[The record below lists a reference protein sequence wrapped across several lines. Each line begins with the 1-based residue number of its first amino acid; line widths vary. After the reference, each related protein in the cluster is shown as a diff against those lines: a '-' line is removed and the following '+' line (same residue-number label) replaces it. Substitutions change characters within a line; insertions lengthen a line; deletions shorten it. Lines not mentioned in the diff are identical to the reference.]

1 MVDGEAMIAV
11 FALGLAVFALR
22 LAAGMMG
29 CLLLLPTTLINP
41 RFFRT
46 HFLTALALA
55 GLSLFCVQES
65 ADWLLLTSL
74 GSAIAIA
81 FVGSM
86 VWGLEGA
93 PGGRTFIVLTTLALA
108 VSLVWLSMSDL
119 RAGSVSDGKA
129 SVAYAPGSYVALL
142 GDATSAALLGAAV
155 TAMLLGHSYLIAP
168 TMSLTPLMR
177 LLAAL
182 AGAVLCRL
190 AADGYALACWTVT
203 SPSVSNIDAML
214 WLLMRWLVGFAAP
227 LGLSWMAWQAAR
239 IRSTQSAT
247 GILYVVVIFCFIGEL
262 TSLLL
267 RRGGIAL

>member
-1 MVDGEAMIAV
+1 MVRGDVM
-11 FALGLAVFALR
+11 LAVFALR

-29 CLLLLPTTLINP
+29 CLLLLPSRVINP

-55 GLSLFCVQES
+55 GLSLACVRDS
-65 ADWLLLTSL
+65 ADWPLWTCL
-74 GSAIAIA
+74 GAALVLA

-86 VWGLEGA
+86 VWGLEGS

-108 VSLVWLSMSDL
+108 GSLAYL
-119 RAGSVSDGKA
+119 RAGSVSDGGRAVADA
-129 SVAYAPGSYVALL
+129 SGSFAPLI
-142 GDATSAALLGAAV
+142 GDATSGALLGSSL

-168 TMSLTPLMR
+168 TMSLKPLMR

-182 AGAVLCRL
+182 AAAVCARL
-190 AADGYALACWTVT
+190 AVDGYALGCWTAMQSHVNLN
-203 SPSVSNIDAML
+203 SDAVL
-214 WLLMRWLVGFAAP
+214 WLPLRWLLGFAAP
-227 LGLSWMAWQAAR
+227 LGLDWMAWQTAK

-247 GILYVVVIFCFIGEL
+247 GILYVVVIFSFLGEV

-267 RRGGIAL
+267 RESGMTL

>member
-1 MVDGEAMIAV
+1 MVRGDAM
-11 FALGLAVFALR
+11 LAVFALR

-29 CLLLLPTTLINP
+29 CLLLLPVTVINP

-46 HFLTALALA
+46 HFLTAFALA
-55 GLSLFCVQES
+55 GLSLACVRDS
-65 ADWLLLTSL
+65 ADWPLLTWLSVAL
-74 GSAIAIA
+74 ALS

-108 VSLVWLSMSDL
+108 GSLGWLSLSGE
-119 RAGSVSDGKA
+119 RAGSVSDGTA
-129 SVAYAPGSYVALL
+129 SVAYASGSYAPLL
-142 GDATSAALLGAAV
+142 GDATSAALLGSAV

-182 AGAVLCRL
+182 AVATVARL
-190 AADGYALACWTVT
+190 AVDGYALGCWTAMHSLVNLK
-203 SPSVSNIDAML
+203 SGDAAF
-214 WLLMRWLVGFAAP
+214 LLPLRWLVGFGAP
-227 LGLSWMAWQAAR
+227 LGLNWMAWQTAR

-247 GILYVVVIFCFIGEL
+247 GILYVVVIFCFLGEL
-262 TSLLL
+262 LSLLL
-267 RRGGIAL
+267 RGNGMTL

>member
-1 MVDGEAMIAV
+1 MVAV

-29 CLLLLPTTLINP
+29 CLLLLPANTINP

-55 GLSLFCVQES
+55 GLSLACVRDS
-65 ADWLLLTSL
+65 AAWPLLTWL
-74 GSAIAIA
+74 GAALVLA

-108 VSLVWLSMSDL
+108 GSLVWLSEL
-119 RAGSVSDGKA
+119 RSEDSAALYS
-129 SVAYAPGSYVALL
+129 PLLLL
-142 GDATSAALLGAAV
+142 GDATSAILLGSAI

-182 AGAVLCRL
+182 ALAVLARL
-190 AADGYALACWTVT
+190 AVDAYALGTW
-203 SPSVSNIDAML
+203 SSDHSLVSLTRGDAVF
-214 WLLMRWLVGFAAP
+214 LLPLRWLIGFLAP
-227 LGLSWMAWQAAR
+227 LGLDWMAWQSAR

-247 GILYVVVIFCFIGEL
+247 GILYVVVIFCFLGEL

-267 RRGGIAL
+267 RSTGLTF

>member
-1 MVDGEAMIAV
+1 MVRGDAM
-11 FALGLAVFALR
+11 LAVFALR

-29 CLLLLPTTLINP
+29 CLLLLPSTIINP

-55 GLSLFCVQES
+55 GLSLACVRDS
-65 ADWLLLTSL
+65 ADWPLLTCL
-74 GSAIAIA
+74 GAALALS

-108 VSLVWLSMSDL
+108 GSLAGASGWLLHTDTSPCL
-119 RAGSVSDGKA
+119 RVGLV
-129 SVAYAPGSYVALL
+129 
-142 GDATSAALLGAAV
+142 GDATSAALLGSAV

-168 TMSLTPLMR
+168 TMSLKPLLR
-177 LLAAL
+177 LLAVL
-182 AGAVLCRL
+182 AIAVLARL
-190 AADGYALACWTVT
+190 AVDGYALGCWTAMQ
-203 SPSVSNIDAML
+203 PSVNLNSDAVL
-214 WLLMRWLVGFAAP
+214 WLPLRWLLGFVAP
-227 LGLSWMAWQAAR
+227 LGLDWMAWQAAR

-247 GILYVVVIFCFIGEL
+247 GILYVVVIFCVLGET

-267 RRGGIAL
+267 RGSGMTF

>member
-1 MVDGEAMIAV
+1 M
-11 FALGLAVFALR
+11 LAVFALR
-22 LAAGMMG
+22 LAVGMMG
-29 CLLLLPTTLINP
+29 CLLLLPASIINP

-55 GLSLFCVQES
+55 GLSLACVRDS

-74 GSAIAIA
+74 GAALALA

-108 VSLVWLSMSDL
+108 GSLVLLSPRL
-119 RAGSVSDGKA
+119 AGGEDQPPA
-129 SVAYAPGSYVALL
+129 SRGLYLL
-142 GDATSAALLGAAV
+142 GDATSAALLGSAV

-168 TMSLTPLMR
+168 TMSLKPLMR

-182 AGAVLCRL
+182 AIAVLARL
-190 AADGYALACWTVT
+190 AVDGYALGCWTAT
-203 SPSVSNIDAML
+203 QPSVSLNSDTGL
-214 WLLMRWLVGFAAP
+214 WLLLRWLVGFAAP
-227 LGLSWMAWQAAR
+227 LGLDWMAWQSAR

-247 GILYVVVIFCFIGEL
+247 GILYVAVIFCVLGET

-267 RRGGIAL
+267 RGSRMTY